1 MKKFTAVTIASVAA
15 IALFLTG
22 CSQVGAAATI
32 GSTKI
37 TLATVQTS
45 IDTVMAERTGV
56 DTTQM
61 QLETGEELN
70 RSQLRFHLFAGL
82 LKAAAK
88 SVKVT
93 VTKAE
98 IDTRREVIIQ
108 QVGGVANLPQ
118 ALVGAGIASTDF
130 DIYLEAVLNSEK
142 IQQNFVA
149 AGVPEADIP
158 TKMQELIVAIGKT
171 NKVTV
176 NPRYGVWNPDSAEVT
191 AAPAA
196 VVSSAEAV
204 KAAST
209 ACRTAVQAMAD
220 QKNGKLSD
228 AQIFVELQTIYSWA
242 QKSAEA
248 EILSWATSAGSI
260 IQSGDSQSAI
270 ELLSEI
276 SSICK
281 SAGY

>member
-37 TLATVQTS
+37 TQATVQTS

-61 QLETGEELN
+61 QLETGEDLN

-82 LKAAAK
+82 LKAAASDLK
-88 SVKVT
+88 IT
-93 VTKAE
+93 VSKAE
-98 IDTRREVIIQ
+98 IDTRREVLIQ
-108 QVGGVANLPQ
+108 QIGGVSGLPN

-142 IQQNFVA
+142 IQKSLVD
-149 AGVPEADIP
+149 AGTAEAEIP
-158 TKMQELIVAIGKT
+158 TKMQAIVVATGKK

-176 NPRYGVWNPDSAEVT
+176 NPRYGVWNPETAEVT
-191 AAPAA
+191 AAVSDA
-196 VVSSAEAV
+196 VSP
-204 KAAST
+204 ST
-209 ACRTAVQAMAD
+209 A
-220 QKNGKLSD
+220 K
-228 AQIFVELQTIYSWA
+228 
-242 QKSAEA
+242 
-248 EILSWATSAGSI
+248 
-260 IQSGDSQSAI
+260 
-270 ELLSEI
+270 
-276 SSICK
+276 
-281 SAGY
+281 

>member
-37 TLATVQTS
+37 TQATVQTS

-61 QLETGEELN
+61 KLETGENLN

-82 LKAAAK
+82 LKAAAASIK
-88 SVKVT
+88 IN

-98 IDTRREVIIQ
+98 IDTRRELIIQ
-108 QVGGVANLPQ
+108 QVGGVANLPK
-118 ALVGAGIASTDF
+118 ALVGAGIASSDF

-142 IQQNFVA
+142 IQKKIAA
-149 AGVPEADIP
+149 AGVVAADIP
-158 TKMQELIVAIGKT
+158 TKMQALIVETGKK

-176 NPRYGVWNPDSAEVT
+176 NPRYGVWNSNTAEVT
-191 AAPAA
+191 AAVSNVVSPAA
-196 VVSSAEAV
+196 TPA
-204 KAAST
+204 K
-209 ACRTAVQAMAD
+209 
-220 QKNGKLSD
+220 
-228 AQIFVELQTIYSWA
+228 
-242 QKSAEA
+242 
-248 EILSWATSAGSI
+248 
-260 IQSGDSQSAI
+260 
-270 ELLSEI
+270 
-276 SSICK
+276 
-281 SAGY
+281 

>member
-37 TLATVQTS
+37 TQATVQTS

-56 DTTQM
+56 DTSQM

-88 SVKVT
+88 SIKIT
-93 VTKAE
+93 VSKAE
-98 IDTRREVIIQ
+98 IDTRRETIIQ
-108 QVGGVANLPQ
+108 QVGGVGNLPQ

-142 IQQNFVA
+142 IQKSFAA
-149 AGVPEADIP
+149 AGVPEENIP
-158 TKMQELIVAIGKT
+158 TKMQELIVATGK
-171 NKVTV
+171 NGKVTV
-176 NPRYGVWNPDSAEVT
+176 NPRYGVWNPETAEVT
-191 AAPAA
+191 AAVSDA
-196 VVSSAEAV
+196 VSP
-204 KAAST
+204 ST
-209 ACRTAVQAMAD
+209 A
-220 QKNGKLSD
+220 K
-228 AQIFVELQTIYSWA
+228 
-242 QKSAEA
+242 
-248 EILSWATSAGSI
+248 
-260 IQSGDSQSAI
+260 
-270 ELLSEI
+270 
-276 SSICK
+276 
-281 SAGY
+281 